1 MLEEERGGRKPLRE
15 EPDTEKEGLAT
26 PFNMRDF
33 FYYYYFVL
41 FSASLQQN
49 SSFRSKCHSHYPIY
63 FLFGPGYH
71 CKSSLKSG

>member
-33 FYYYYFVL
+33 FFIIILFCFLPACNRTHPSGPSATPIIPFIFCLVL
-41 FSASLQQN
+41 VTTV
-49 SSFRSKCHSHYPIY
+49 RVV
-63 FLFGPGYH
+63 
-71 CKSSLKSG
+71 